1 MALAALEDEVLAI
14 APLQGWGLV
23 LPAGDGLVS
32 YQMSHQWGTH
42 ANILPV
48 EDLPAGLRTP
58 ISGVRQIGPIAQDD
72 GPIETTQVTMGIATL
87 VAIPLPDDLGLF
99 WVGSG
104 EGAPLTGAQVGALS
118 DLANRLI
125 EQARQPEAEES
136 LGRRLE
142 RLESLADVL
151 PLIARALDL
160 RDVFERLSEVARRA
174 LPHDT
179 CVVGIHSEDH
189 TEVRLHALSGSASL
203 GGLPEVVPN
212 PYPKALAVSREF
224 AIIRDLVSHPFER
237 AGTGARLGLRSALR
251 LPLSLNGRLKG
262 VLDFSSFEVGRYS
275 EADLPIARRI
285 ADYVMLV
292 MSHKEIADQAQRAA
306 TLAERATSLNALE
319 DLLST
324 LTSVLDVR
332 QVVDRVSEIAQ
343 TVLPHDAMSIPLLID
358 GADRVR
364 VYANSGLGD
373 APTPYETAIPD
384 LTILTRPWEFQIFDD
399 LLELAPRTFD
409 RPIEAGMRSALLVPI
424 KMGGQLRGALNFYS
438 RAVAR
443 FTKDNA
449 PIARRVADHI
459 ALSLSHQRLAEEAHE
474 HEELAARTANLE
486 LLDGL
491 LIALTDS
498 GELPQLF
505 DRISEIAKT
514 VLPHDM
520 LALPVL
526 LPDGHH
532 ARVYANSGGT
542 STFPDVV
549 DAPPVFATGRDWEF
563 DLIDDLPLHP
573 EQRNLTATKLGYR
586 SALRVPIRLED
597 RLVAALAFLSFAPAA
612 FKHTDI
618 LIARR
623 VADRIALSLSREQ
636 RAAASQRADEASAR
650 VSRLESRVRE
660 LTDELDARTGYRR
673 VIGESPEW
681 REVLT
686 QAAQVAATETTV
698 LLLGESGTGK
708 EVVARF
714 LHRASARNQGPF
726 VALNCAAMP
735 ENLLESELF
744 GYERGAF
751 TGATQTK
758 PGQIEQAAGGV
769 LFLDEVGEM
778 APSAQAK
785 FLRVLQER
793 EFQRLGGNRVMRA
806 DIRVIAATNRDLQK
820 AMERG
825 TFREDLYYRL
835 NVFQIRLP
843 PLRDRRA
850 DIVPL
855 SEAFIAEI
863 GRSIGRP
870 PAGLSRDAK
879 LELMDYH
886 WPGNVRELR
895 NVLERAAILCDGGL
909 ITADHLALTQ
919 AVPRARA
926 GTPPGPE
933 PASPAPVSAPVTDA
947 VRPPAGRD
955 LKSVEREMIEKA
967 LAEAR
972 FNKSRA
978 AKSLGLTRAQL
989 YVRMKR
995 HGLE

>member
-285 ADYVMLV
+285 ADYVMLA

-443 FTKDNA
+443 FTKDDA

-505 DRISEIAKT
+505 ERISDDRDAGAAARHDVASAPRRERTGTFLVYAFVAGTTVQFPKT
-514 VLPHDM
+514 VP
-520 LALPVL
+520 LADEHRRL
-526 LPDGHH
+526 LTEP
-532 ARVYANSGGT
+532 
-542 STFPDVV
+542 
-549 DAPPVFATGRDWEF
+549 WEF
-563 DLIDDLPLHP
+563 
-573 EQRNLTATKLGYR
+573 
-586 SALRVPIRLED
+586 
-597 RLVAALAFLSFAPAA
+597 FLF
-612 FKHTDI
+612 
-618 LIARR
+618 
-623 VADRIALSLSREQ
+623 
-636 RAAASQRADEASAR
+636 
-650 VSRLESRVRE
+650 
-660 LTDELDARTGYRR
+660 
-673 VIGESPEW
+673 
-681 REVLT
+681 
-686 QAAQVAATETTV
+686 
-698 LLLGESGTGK
+698 
-708 EVVARF
+708 
-714 LHRASARNQGPF
+714 
-726 VALNCAAMP
+726 
-735 ENLLESELF
+735 
-744 GYERGAF
+744 
-751 TGATQTK
+751 
-758 PGQIEQAAGGV
+758 
-769 LFLDEVGEM
+769 DEV
-778 APSAQAK
+778 P
-785 FLRVLQER
+785 LQ
-793 EFQRLGGNRVMRA
+793 
-806 DIRVIAATNRDLQK
+806 
-820 AMERG
+820 
-825 TFREDLYYRL
+825 
-835 NVFQIRLP
+835 
-843 PLRDRRA
+843 
-850 DIVPL
+850 
-855 SEAFIAEI
+855 
-863 GRSIGRP
+863 
-870 PAGLSRDAK
+870 DAVEK
-879 LELMDYH
+879 GQ
-886 WPGNVRELR
+886 P
-895 NVLERAAILCDGGL
+895 
-909 ITADHLALTQ
+909 HL
-919 AVPRARA
+919 PRA
-926 GTPPGPE
+926 GFPL
-933 PASPAPVSAPVTDA
+933 PAPH
-947 VRPPAGRD
+947 RP
-955 LKSVEREMIEKA
+955 SESKA
-967 LAEAR
+967 R
-972 FNKSRA
+972 S
-978 AKSLGLTRAQL
+978 
-989 YVRMKR
+989 
-995 HGLE
+995 